1 MTGIAIEPM
10 RHEDWPAVRDI
21 YAQGIV
27 TGDATFEMDA
37 PNWQTWD
44 AAHRPDCRLV
54 ARREGAIVG
63 WVALSPWSARHVYR
77 GVAWESVYVAEGA
90 RGKGVGPALLK
101 AIITASEAAGVWTLL
116 AGVMAEN
123 TASLAVHQRAG
134 FRRIGTYERL
144 GQDPT
149 GRWRDVVLLERRS
162 STIGRDATT

>member
-1 MTGIAIEPM
+1 
-10 RHEDWPAVRDI
+10 VRDI
-21 YAQGIV
+21 YAQGIA
-27 TGDATFEMDA
+27 TGDATFEIDA
-37 PNWQTWD
+37 PDWQTWD

-54 ARREGAIVG
+54 ARRAGMIVG

-101 AIITASEAAGVWTLL
+101 AVVKASEEAGLWTLV

-123 TASLAVHQRAG
+123 AVSLAVHERAG
-134 FRRIGTYERL
+134 FRRIGAYERL

-149 GRWRDVVLLERRS
+149 GRWRDIVLLERRS
-162 STIGRDATT
+162 SIVGRDSTT

>member
-1 MTGIAIEPM
+1 MTAIVIETM
-10 RHEDWPAVRDI
+10 RHGDWPAVRDI

-27 TGDATFEMDA
+27 TGDATFEIDA
-37 PNWQTWD
+37 PDWQTWD

-123 TASLAVHQRAG
+123 TASLAVHERAG
-134 FRRIGTYERL
+134 FRRIAL
-144 GQDPT
+144 GP
-149 GRWRDVVLLERRS
+149 GPSSPLPPRCSPPLPRMRRA
-162 STIGRDATT
+162 R

>member
-1 MTGIAIEPM
+1 M
-10 RHEDWPAVRDI
+10 
-21 YAQGIV
+21 
-27 TGDATFEMDA
+27 
-37 PNWQTWD
+37 
-44 AAHRPDCRLV
+44 
-54 ARREGAIVG
+54 
-63 WVALSPWSARHVYR
+63 YR

>member
-1 MTGIAIEPM
+1 MTAIAIGTM
-10 RHEDWPAVRDI
+10 RHDDWPAVRGI
-21 YAQGIV
+21 YAQGIA
-27 TGDATFEMDA
+27 TGDATFEIDA
-37 PNWQTWD
+37 PDWQTWD

-63 WVALSPWSARHVYR
+63 WVALSPWSARYVYR

-101 AIITASEAAGVWTLL
+101 AIVTASEEAGLWTLL

-123 TASLAVHQRAG
+123 TASLAVHGRAG

-162 STIGRDATT
+162 SSIGRDATT

>member
-1 MTGIAIEPM
+1 MTAIVIETM
-10 RHEDWPAVRDI
+10 RHGDWPAVRDI

-27 TGDATFEMDA
+27 TGDATFEIDA
-37 PNWQTWD
+37 PDWQTWD
-44 AAHRPDCRLV
+44 AAHRPDCRPV

-162 STIGRDATT
+162 SSIGRDATT

>member
-1 MTGIAIEPM
+1 MTAIAIETM
-10 RHEDWPAVRDI
+10 HHGDWPAVRDI

-27 TGDATFEMDA
+27 TGDATFEIDA
-37 PNWQTWD
+37 PDWQTWD

-101 AIITASEAAGVWTLL
+101 AIITASEAAPLL
-116 AGVMAEN
+116 AADS
-123 TASLAVHQRAG
+123 TTFPSSLACIRSG
-134 FRRIGTYERL
+134 RTPGRRRFG
-144 GQDPT
+144 
-149 GRWRDVVLLERRS
+149 GREGDVLQ
-162 STIGRDATT
+162 